1 MDNWV
6 ELKEWATEQKLDN
19 VLDKMNEL
27 EQLDYFFAYTDQDG
41 YELIKS
47 KSEEGVAVW
56 TQDQSNN
63 KYKVKVKKSSISFYD
78 EEDKFY
84 DCDVNGIELI
94 GEISK

>member
-1 MDNWV
+1 MENWV
-6 ELKEWATEQKLDN
+6 ELKEWAAEQKLNN

-27 EQLDYFFAYTDQDG
+27 EQLDYFIAYTDQDG

-84 DCDVNGIELI
+84 DCDVSGVELI
-94 GEISK
+94 GE